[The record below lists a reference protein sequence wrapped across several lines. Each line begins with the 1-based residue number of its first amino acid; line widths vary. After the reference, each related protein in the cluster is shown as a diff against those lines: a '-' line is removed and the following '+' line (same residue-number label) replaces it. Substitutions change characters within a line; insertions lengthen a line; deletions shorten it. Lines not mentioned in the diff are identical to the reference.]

1 MGGAR
6 GLAQSNRILRNET
19 KGIALVA
26 GATLFWSL
34 SGVFVRWLPSV
45 DPWTFNAYRGL
56 GMGLALL
63 AWTLLHYGRRS
74 GTLLRQS
81 GLMALLIP
89 AAFFAVGSSL
99 YILAMQMASIAAVS
113 SVGATS
119 CLFAALLARLWLG
132 ERTQGVF
139 YLAIALAM
147 GGVAFIALG
156 ERNTSVGGFAG
167 SMVALLVALCF
178 AGQSVSLR
186 RYQALAMEPSMIVG
200 GLGVFGAVV
209 LTVGLAPVAG
219 STLAILL
226 FMGALQLALPMV
238 LFMRGAR
245 HVAAVQMVLITM
257 ADAFLNPLW
266 VWIVHGELPATAV
279 YWGGALI
286 LGAIAA
292 TTLAGRSAA
301 AR

>member
-1 MGGAR
+1 MPGASTS
-6 GLAQSNRILRNET
+6 LPLLMHNET

-45 DPWTFNAYRGL
+45 DPWTFNAWRGL

-74 GTLLRQS
+74 TSLLRES
-81 GLMALLIP
+81 GWRAVLIP
-89 AAFFAVGSSL
+89 AAFFALASSL
-99 YILAMQMASIAAVS
+99 YILAMNMASIAAVS
-113 SVGATS
+113 CIGATS
-119 CLFAALLARLWLG
+119 CLFAALLARVWLG
-132 ERTQGVF
+132 ERIRAVF

-147 GGVAFIALG
+147 AGVAFIALG

-167 SMVALLVALCF
+167 SLVALLVALCF
-178 AGQSVSLR
+178 AGQSVALR

-200 GLGVFGAVV
+200 GLGVFAAVA
-209 LTVGLAPVAG
+209 LILGLAPVAG

-226 FMGALQLALPMV
+226 FMGTLQLALPMV

-245 HVAAVQMVLITM
+245 HVGAVQMVLITM

-286 LGAIAA
+286 LAAIAV
-292 TTLAGRSAA
+292 TTFTGRSAA
-301 AR
+301 R